1 MATIKTPLFWDLHLH
16 GVAGIDFMHATEDA
30 AVHACENLGR
40 NGIGYFAPT
49 LLTAEP
55 ALLAD
60 ACMRWGVTLERARE
74 KNWLPKG
81 AAVPVGLHL
90 EGPFLNPQMAGA
102 HPKNNLHLPDW
113 SLAEKLISAACG
125 HVAIVTLA
133 PELPGALELIRKLT
147 KKGVRVQIGHT
158 MATSAE
164 ALAACKA
171 GACGVTHLYNA
182 MRVHHRSPGVLAP
195 LRQGLLTAEII
206 TDDVH
211 LDREFVQWN
220 LRAAPDHLYAVSD
233 GCSAVGARKNAQL
246 TLGSLALKR
255 EGAAAI
261 VAASGTL
268 AGGATYLTEH
278 PARILKGLPARE
290 QKQLFSIFH
299 ATQARLF
306 KSLAKRNGGTNHFD
320 AKTLKFV
327 SRVGA

>member
-30 AVHACENLGR
+30 VVHACENLGR

-55 ALLAD
+55 TLLAD
-60 ACMRWGVTLERARE
+60 ACMRWGVILERAQQ

-81 AAVPVGLHL
+81 AAVPLGLHL

-102 HPKNNLHLPDW
+102 HPKGNLHLPDW
-113 SLAEKLISAACG
+113 SLAQKLIETACG

-133 PELPGALELIRKLT
+133 PELPGALDLIRKLT

-158 MATSAE
+158 MATSEE

-206 TDDVH
+206 TDNIH
-211 LDREFVQWN
+211 LDREFVQWS

-233 GCSAVGARKNAQL
+233 GCSAVGARQDAKL
-246 TLGSLALKR
+246 TLGSLVLKR
-255 EGAAAI
+255 DGAAAV
-261 VAASGTL
+261 VAESGTL

-278 PARILKGLPARE
+278 PARVLSGLRLTE
-290 QKQLFSIFH
+290 QKKLMTIFYS
-299 ATQARLF
+299 TQSRLY
-306 KSLAKRNGGTNHFD
+306 KSFAKKNRGTNRFD
-320 AKTLKFV
+320 AKTLRFI
-327 SRVGA
+327 SRS